1 MNLHIISPINPDKFT
16 NSSLASNRL
25 RLEFLYKAALEL
37 GFTVTS
43 GFNIPDHRC
52 LVYIGKITKEI
63 DEKEIYKI
71 INKLDNN
78 KSVILVDYTDDW
90 LDATEGKIKKIYEEL
105 MRVDS
110 TIIVPIK
117 ALESKLNSIGK
128 KTIVIPD
135 AVDAVSKI
143 KPMIHNNKIKNVLWH
158 GHSSNI
164 SSLIRIIST
173 TLVDYKFNL
182 HLVSN
187 ANAFEI
193 IKKTTFEQVPKC
205 NVIAHI
211 WSLEKLQI
219 MSRKSDFSII
229 PTNKKWASANRLVT
243 TFMLGLPV
251 IAETISSYEEYSK
264 FYASFNKKQIDEMFY
279 SPQNWHS
286 LVTIAQKKIL
296 NDFATER
303 LLNLWKACLENKNR
317 N

>member
-1 MNLHIISPINPDKFT
+1 MNLHIISSINPDKFT

-43 GFNIPDHRC
+43 GFNVPDHRC
-52 LVYIGKITKEI
+52 LVYVGKITKEI

-71 INKLDNN
+71 INKLNNN

-105 MRVDS
+105 MRIDS
-110 TIIVPIK
+110 IIIVPIK

-135 AVDAVSKI
+135 AIDAVPKI
-143 KPMIHNNKIKNVLWH
+143 EPTSHNNKIKNVLWH

-219 MSRKSDFSII
+219 VSRKSDFSII

-286 LVTIAQKKIL
+286 LVTIVQKKIL
-296 NDFATER
+296 NDFATKR
-303 LLNLWKACLENKNR
+303 LIDLWKACLENKIR